1 MMIILKSKKRQPHQ
15 TEKTIQIL
23 KDKLR
28 ERKIK
33 SKIIVLENIE
43 VFLNEKR
50 VVMKINNWIPSKR
63 SPVYFR
69 IAERYKNA
77 SYIFSKYLEMK
88 KVPFIDNYH
97 TFTRER
103 NKLIQ
108 MFLLAIKGISI
119 PKTYYSPA
127 YDSRKIR
134 NAARFLKFPVVIKLT
149 EKERGEGVFL
159 AKNAVEIKRILGKNK
174 GQEIILQEYLDND
187 FDYRILVLGHKT
199 KLGET
204 RTRTNKREFR
214 NNACVGAVEEFF
226 PAEEVPS
233 DMKKISE
240 QSSRIMNIQ
249 VCGVDIIRSRKGK
262 IYVIEV
268 NFSPGFTLD
277 EKMDELNQTADYLK
291 KWHEKKY

>member
-97 TFTRER
+97 TFT
-103 NKLIQ
+103 
-108 MFLLAIKGISI
+108 M
-119 PKTYYSPA
+119 
-127 YDSRKIR
+127 
-134 NAARFLKFPVVIKLT
+134 
-149 EKERGEGVFL
+149 
-159 AKNAVEIKRILGKNK
+159 
-174 GQEIILQEYLDND
+174 
-187 FDYRILVLGHKT
+187 
-199 KLGET
+199 
-204 RTRTNKREFR
+204 
-214 NNACVGAVEEFF
+214 
-226 PAEEVPS
+226 
-233 DMKKISE
+233 
-240 QSSRIMNIQ
+240 
-249 VCGVDIIRSRKGK
+249 
-262 IYVIEV
+262 
-268 NFSPGFTLD
+268 
-277 EKMDELNQTADYLK
+277 
-291 KWHEKKY
+291 

>member
-1 MMIILKSKKRQPHQ
+1 MLLILKSKKRQPPQ
-15 TEKTIQIL
+15 TAKTIRIL
-23 KDKLR
+23 INKLR
-28 ERKIK
+28 GEKIK
-33 SKIIVLENIE
+33 SRVIVLEDLEI
-43 VFLNEKR
+43 FLSEKR
-50 VVMKINNWIPSKR
+50 TVMKINNWVPNRR

-88 KVPFIDNYH
+88 KIPFVDNYH

-108 MFLLAIKGISI
+108 MFLLAINGISI

-134 NAARFLKFPVVIKLT
+134 NAARFLKFPIVVKLT

-159 AKNAVEIKRILGKNK
+159 ARKMAALKRTLRENK
-174 GQEIILQEYLDND
+174 EQEIILQEYLDND

-204 RTRTNKREFR
+204 RTRTDKKEFR
-214 NNACVGAVEEFF
+214 NNACKGAKEEFF
-226 PAEEVPS
+226 PASKVPD

-240 QSSRIMNIQ
+240 QSSEIMNIQ
-249 VCGVDIIRSRKGK
+249 VCGVDVIRSRKGK
-262 IYVIEV
+262 LFVIEV

-277 EKMDELNQTADYLK
+277 KKMDELNQAVNYLK
-291 KWHEKKY
+291 KWYEKR